1 MNFSSKTAKN
11 LSPFNIEFSDT
22 SFHKLMQRRIHKVLL
37 ISSSYDAFILEEDGR
52 IEEQIFK
59 EYVSLNL
66 RYPPSFCKV
75 NSGQEA
81 LERLKVESFDLII
94 SMLNIG
100 ELDIFSLAHTFKNLD
115 PDTPI
120 VVLTHFSRE
129 VSIRLDKED
138 LSAID
143 YVFCWL
149 GNADLLLAIIKL
161 IEDKMNADNDL
172 LETGV
177 QAIILVEDSVRYYS
191 SYLPNLYKVV
201 LNQSR
206 NFVREAVN
214 QQQQNLR
221 MRGRP
226 KILLATT
233 YDEAME
239 LYSKYKNNLL
249 GVVSDV
255 SFKVNHRRD
264 SKTRAGITL
273 CKVIRREDP
282 FMPFIFQSSDL
293 KNKDLAEELGT
304 GFIHKYSK
312 TLSHELIEYVREYFF
327 FGSFKFINPATKEV
341 ITEAHN
347 LKTLNEALMS
357 IPDESLYYHASH
369 NHLSKWLF
377 ARALFPI
384 AELFKSLQA
393 SDFAD
398 MKALREYVSAAID
411 RYRLDTGRGVIG
423 KFDRK
428 DYNELLQ
435 ISRIGDGS
443 LGGKARGLAFI
454 NSTLKKYNLFEKY
467 EGVTISIPRSTVIST
482 DFFDQFMEENK
493 LYQIT
498 HSEESDASIL
508 KHFIKAKLPTELA
521 EDLREYIRNV
531 QNPIAVRSSSKLEDS
546 YYQPFAGIYSTYMIP
561 RVDDNEK
568 SLHMLSQAIKSVY
581 ASVFYASSRGYISAT
596 SNVLDEEKMGV
607 VLQEV
612 CGTKHDNLYY
622 PTISGVARSINFYP
636 LGGESSHDGIAS
648 IAFGLGK
655 FIVDGGI
662 SLRFSPKHPNHILQL
677 SSPEMALRDTQKK
690 FYALDLDPSAF
701 CVSTDDSVNL
711 QRIEISTTSNYEGMQ
726 HVASIYDAQDDRIRD
741 HYEPK
746 GRRIISFA
754 KVLKYKSFPLAEI
767 LDDLLTLCQ
776 KEMNSPIE
784 IEFAVNFD
792 VDSGQP
798 KIFNFLQIRPIV
810 ENEEME
816 DLQIEQ
822 MNPDEALIYS
832 NAALGHGITSGIR
845 SVVYVKPEEFNSAHT
860 RQIAE
865 DLDKINKIFK
875 DKGENYVLVGPG
887 RWGSSDPWL
896 GIPVKWP
903 QISEARL
910 IVECGLKN
918 FRVDPSQGTHFFQN
932 LTSFRVG
939 YFTINPFMNDGKFD
953 VAALN
958 SRPAAFENKYIRWVE
973 MDNPL
978 TIVIDG
984 RNNKGLVSI
993 EKQG

>member
-1 MNFSSKTAKN
+1 MEEKKGGLLDPFS
-11 LSPFNIEFSDT
+11 IEFT
-22 SFHKLMQRRIHKVLL
+22 NPSFDKLMQRRIHKVLL
-37 ISSSYDAFILEEDGR
+37 ICSSYDAFILEEDGR

-59 EYVSLNL
+59 DYVSLNL
-66 RYPPSFCKV
+66 RFPPSFTRVC
-75 NSGQEA
+75 SGQEA
-81 LERLKVESFDLII
+81 LALLKKESFDLII

-100 ELDIFSLAHTFKNLD
+100 EVDIFKLAHTFKEID
-115 PDTPI
+115 PFTPV

-129 VSIRLDKED
+129 VSLKLEKED

-172 LETGV
+172 LEIGV

-191 SYLPNLYKVV
+191 SYLPTLYKVI

-206 NFVREAVN
+206 NFIHEAVN
-214 QQQQNLR
+214 EQQQNLR

-239 LYSKYKNNLL
+239 LYTKYKNNLL
-249 GVVSDV
+249 GIVSDV
-255 SFKVNHRRD
+255 SFKVHHRRD
-264 SKTRAGITL
+264 SKTKAGITL
-273 CKVIRREDP
+273 CEVIRKDDP
-282 FMPFIFQSSDL
+282 YMPFIFQSSDL
-293 KNKDLAEELGT
+293 NNKAIADELNT

-312 TLSHELIEYVREYFF
+312 SLSHELVDYVRAYFF
-327 FGSFKFINPATKEV
+327 FGNFQFINPTTNEV
-341 ITEAHN
+341 VFEANN
-347 LKTLNEALMS
+347 LKTLRCAILS

-377 ARALFPI
+377 ARALFSI
-384 AELFKSLQA
+384 AYVFRSIQA
-393 SDFAD
+393 SDFSSIISMRGYIAD
-398 MKALREYVSAAID
+398 AIVQ
-411 RYRLDTGRGVIG
+411 YRQLTGRGVIG
-423 KFDRK
+423 KFNRN
-428 DYNELLQ
+428 DYNEYLQ
-435 ISRIGDGS
+435 ISRIGEGS
-443 LGGKARGLAFI
+443 MGGKARGLAFI
-454 NSTLKKYNLFEKY
+454 NSILKRYNLFNKY
-467 EGVTISIPRSTVIST
+467 ENVVINIPRTTVIST
-482 DFFDQFMEENK
+482 EYFDRFMEDNK
-493 LYQIT
+493 LYQYELL
-498 HSEESDASIL
+498 EESDQNIL
-508 KHFIKAKLPTELA
+508 RRFIDAKLSDELVK
-521 EDLREYIRNV
+521 DLREYVSNV
-531 QNPIAVRSSSKLEDS
+531 TNPIAVRSSSKLEDS

-561 RVDDNEK
+561 RVEDDEQC
-568 SLHMLSQAIKSVY
+568 LGMLMQAIKSVY
-581 ASVFYASSRGYISAT
+581 ASVFYSSSRGYIFAT

-612 CGTKHDNLYY
+612 CGTKHENLYY
-622 PTISGVARSINFYP
+622 PTFSGVARSINFYP
-636 LGGESSHDGIAS
+636 LGDESSHDGIAS

-662 SLRFSPKHPNHILQL
+662 TMRFSPKHPTHLLQM
-677 SSPEMALRDTQKK
+677 STPQMALRDTQKM
-690 FYALDLDPSAF
+690 FYALDLNPEAF
-701 CVSTDDSVNL
+701 TISTDDGVNL
-711 QRIEISTTSNYEGMQ
+711 KRLDIDTKSNYEGMQ
-726 HVASIYDAQDDRIRD
+726 HVASVYDAQDDRIRD
-741 HYEPK
+741 YYQPT
-746 GRRIISFA
+746 GRRVISFA
-754 KVLKYKSFPLAEI
+754 SILKYGSFPLAEI
-767 LDDLLTLCQ
+767 LDELLTLCQ

-792 VDSGQP
+792 VEPGQP

-822 MNPDEALIYS
+822 MCSDDALIFS
-832 NAALGHGITSGIR
+832 NSALGHGMIEGIKDI
-845 SVVYVKPEEFNSAHT
+845 VYVKPEEFNSSYT

-865 DLDKINKIFK
+865 DLEKINRSFK
-875 DKGENYVLVGPG
+875 EKGENYVLVGPG

-939 YFTINPFMNDGKFD
+939 YFTINPYMNDGKFD
-953 VAALN
+953 VLALD
-958 SRPAAFENKYIRWVE
+958 SMPAAFENEYIRRVTLE
-973 MDNPL
+973 NPL
-978 TIVIDG
+978 TIIIDG
-984 RNNKGLVSI
+984 RNNKGIVSL
-993 EKQG
+993 

>member
-1 MNFSSKTAKN
+1 MIDSIPEGKE
-11 LSPFNIEFSDT
+11 LSPSTIEFADT
-22 SFHKLMQRRIHKVLL
+22 SFHKLMPRRIHKVLL
-37 ISSSYDAFILEEDGR
+37 ICSSYDAFILEEDGR

-66 RYPPSFCKV
+66 RYPPNFYKV
-75 NSGQEA
+75 SSGQEA
-81 LERLKVESFDLII
+81 LERLKTESFDLII

-100 ELDIFSLAHTFKNLD
+100 EMDIFSLSHTFKELD

-129 VSIRLDKED
+129 VSMKMEKED

-172 LETGV
+172 LDIGV

-214 QQQQNLR
+214 EQQQNLR

-239 LYSKYKNNLL
+239 LYDKYKNNLL

-282 FMPFIFQSSDL
+282 YMPFIFQSSDL
-293 KNKDLAEELGT
+293 NNKSVAEDLGA

-327 FGSFKFINPATKEV
+327 FGSFKFVDPVTKTV
-341 ITEAHN
+341 IYEAHN
-347 LKTLNEALMS
+347 LKTLCEALMN

-393 SDFAD
+393 TDFAD
-398 MKALREYVSAAID
+398 MGALREYVSRAINQ
-411 RYRLDTGRGVIG
+411 YRLETGRGVIG
-423 KFDRK
+423 KFNRN
-428 DYNELLQ
+428 DYNEQLQ
-435 ISRIGDGS
+435 ISRIGEGS

-454 NSTLKKYNLFEKY
+454 DMMLKKYNLFNKY
-467 EGVTISIPRSTVIST
+467 EGVVINIPRSTIIST
-482 DFFDQFMEENK
+482 EFFDQFMEENK
-493 LYQIT
+493 LYKYART
-498 HSEESDASIL
+498 EEPDAKIL
-508 KHFIKAKLPTELA
+508 KRFIRAKLPNELV
-521 EDLREYIRNV
+521 EDLRVFIRNV
-531 QNPIAVRSSSKLEDS
+531 KNPIAVRSSSKLEDS

-561 RVDDNEK
+561 RVEDDEEC
-568 SLHMLSQAIKSVY
+568 LHMLVQAIKSVY
-581 ASVFYASSRGYISAT
+581 ASVFYASSRGYIFAT

-612 CGTKHDNLYY
+612 CGTRHENLYY
-622 PTISGVARSINFYP
+622 PTFSGVARSINFYP
-636 LGGESSHDGIAS
+636 LGVESSHDGVAS
-648 IAFGLGK
+648 VAFGLGK
-655 FIVDGGI
+655 FIVDGGMTM
-662 SLRFSPKHPNHILQL
+662 RFSPKHPKHLLQL
-677 SSPEMALRDTQKK
+677 STPQMALRDTQRM
-690 FYALDLDPSAF
+690 FYALDLDPAAF
-701 CVSTDDSVNL
+701 TISTDDGVNL
-711 QRIEISTTSNYEGMQ
+711 QRLEIDTKSNYEGMQ
-726 HVASIYDAQDDRIRD
+726 HVASFYDSRDDMVRD
-741 HYEPK
+741 YYQPS
-746 GRRIISFA
+746 GWRIISFA
-754 KVLKYKSFPLAEI
+754 QILKYGTFPLAEI
-767 LDDLLTLCQ
+767 LNELLALCQ

-792 VDSGQP
+792 VEPGQP
-798 KIFNFLQIRPIV
+798 KVFNFLQIRPIV

-816 DLQIEQ
+816 DLQIGQ
-822 MNPDEALIYS
+822 MSSDDALLYS
-832 NAALGHGITSGIR
+832 NSALGHGVMEGIR
-845 SVVYVKPEEFNSAHT
+845 SVVYVRPEAFDSAYT

-865 DLDKINKIFK
+865 DLEKINKTYK
-875 DKGENYVLVGPG
+875 DKGEYYVLVGPG

-910 IVECGLKN
+910 IVECGLQN
-918 FRVDPSQGTHFFQN
+918 FRVDPSQGSHFFQN
-932 LTSFRVG
+932 ITSFRVG
-939 YFTINPFMNDGKFD
+939 YFTINPFMDDGKFD
-953 VAALN
+953 VSILD
-958 SRPAAFENKYIRWVE
+958 SLPATFENKYIREVVLE
-973 MDNPL
+973 KPL
-978 TIVIDG
+978 TIIVDG
-984 RNNKGLVSI
+984 RNNRGIVNL
-993 EKQG
+993 

>member
-1 MNFSSKTAKN
+1 MVSTTSNN
-11 LSPFNIEFSDT
+11 NELSPLSLEFVDT

-37 ISSSYDAFILEEDGR
+37 ICSSYDAFILEEDGR

-66 RYPPSFCKV
+66 RYPPNFFKV

-81 LERLKVESFDLII
+81 LDRLKTESFDLII

-100 ELDIFSLAHTFKNLD
+100 ELEIFSLAHTFKELH

-129 VSIRLDKED
+129 VSLRLEKED

-172 LETGV
+172 LDIGV

-206 NFVREAVN
+206 NFVRETVN
-214 QQQQNLR
+214 EQQQNLR

-226 KILLATT
+226 KVLLATT

-239 LYSKYKNNLL
+239 LYTKYKNNLL
-249 GVVSDV
+249 GIVSDV

-273 CKVIRREDP
+273 CKVIRRDDP
-282 FMPFIFQSSDL
+282 HLPFIFQSSDL
-293 KNKDLAEELGT
+293 SNKLVADELGA

-312 TLSHELIEYVREYFF
+312 TLSHELIEYVRSYFF
-327 FGSFKFINPATKEV
+327 FGNFKFIDPKSSEV
-341 ITEAHN
+341 IYEARN
-347 LKTLNEALMS
+347 LKTLCEALMNIS
-357 IPDESLYYHASH
+357 NESLYYHASH

-384 AELFKSLQA
+384 AEVFKRLQA

-398 MKALREYVSAAID
+398 MDALREYVALAITQ
-411 RYRLDTGRGVIG
+411 YRLETGRGVIG
-423 KFDRK
+423 KFNRN

-454 NSTLKKYNLFEKY
+454 NSMLKKYNLFNRY
-467 EGVTISIPRSTVIST
+467 EGVIINIPRTTVIST
-482 DFFDQFMEENK
+482 EYFDRFMEENK
-493 LYQIT
+493 LYKYARA
-498 HSEESDASIL
+498 EEPDAKIL
-508 KHFIKAKLPTELA
+508 KRFIKAKLPDELV

-531 QNPIAVRSSSKLEDS
+531 KNPIAVRSSSKLEDS

-561 RVDDNEK
+561 RVENDDECL
-568 SLHMLSQAIKSVY
+568 SMLLQAIKSVY
-581 ASVFYASSRGYISAT
+581 ASVFYASSRAYIFAT

-612 CGTKHDNLYY
+612 CGTKHENLYY
-622 PTISGVARSINFYP
+622 PTLSGVARSINFYP
-636 LGGESSHDGIAS
+636 IGSETPQDGIAS

-662 SLRFSPKHPNHILQL
+662 TMRFSPKYPTHLLQL
-677 SSPEMALRDTQKK
+677 STTQMALRDTQKM
-690 FYALDLDPSAF
+690 FYALDLDPASF
-701 CVSTDDSVNL
+701 TISTDDSINL
-711 QRIEISTTSNYEGMQ
+711 KRLDITNTSNYEGMQ
-726 HVASIYDAQDDRIRD
+726 HVSSIYDFQDDRIRD
-741 HYEPK
+741 YYTPT

-754 KVLKYKSFPLAEI
+754 NILKYGSFPLADI
-767 LDDLLTLCQ
+767 LRELLSLCQ

-792 VDSGQP
+792 VEPGQP
-798 KIFNFLQIRPIV
+798 KVFNFLQIRPIV

-816 DLQIEQ
+816 ELHIEHLS
-822 MNPDEALIYS
+822 PDDALIYS
-832 NAALGHGITSGIR
+832 NSALGHGLIEGIKN
-845 SVVYVKPEEFNSAHT
+845 VVYVKPDDFNSSFT
-860 RQIAE
+860 REIASE
-865 DLDKINKIFK
+865 LEKINRKFK
-875 DKGENYVLVGPG
+875 EQGENYVLVGPG

-939 YFTINPFMNDGKFD
+939 YFTINPYMNDGRFD
-953 VAALN
+953 VDKLN
-958 SRPAAFENKYIRWVE
+958 SLPATYESTFIKQVTLDA
-973 MDNPL
+973 PL
-978 TIVIDG
+978 TIIVDG
-984 RNNKGLVSI
+984 RKNKGFVKL
-993 EKQG
+993 

>member
-1 MNFSSKTAKN
+1 MIDPVKMGKD
-11 LSPFNIEFSDT
+11 LSPFNIEFADT

-37 ISSSYDAFILEEDGR
+37 ICSSYDAFILEEDGR

-81 LERLKVESFDLII
+81 LDRLKDESFDLII

-100 ELDIFSLAHTFKNLD
+100 EMDIFSLAHTFKDLD
-115 PDTPI
+115 PETPI

-129 VSIRLDKED
+129 VSLKLEKED

-172 LETGV
+172 LDIGV

-206 NFVREAVN
+206 HFVRETVN

-239 LYSKYKNNLL
+239 LYTKYKNNLL

-282 FMPFIFQSSDL
+282 YMPFIFQSSDL
-293 KNKDLAEELGT
+293 KNKSVADELGA

-327 FGSFKFINPATKEV
+327 FGSFKFVDPDSKQV
-341 ITEAHN
+341 IYEAHN
-347 LKTLNEALMS
+347 LKTLCEALMNIS
-357 IPDESLYYHASH
+357 DESLYYHASH

-384 AELFKSLQA
+384 AELFKSFQA
-393 SDFAD
+393 TDFAD
-398 MKALREYVSAAID
+398 MGALREYVSTAITQ
-411 RYRLDTGRGVIG
+411 YRLETGRGVIG
-423 KFDRK
+423 RFNRN

-454 NSTLKKYNLFEKY
+454 NSMLKKYNLFNKY
-467 EGVTISIPRSTVIST
+467 EGVVINIPRSTVIST

-493 LYQIT
+493 LYKYT
-498 HSEESDASIL
+498 RAEESDAKIL
-508 KHFIKAKLPTELA
+508 KRFIKAKLPSELV
-521 EDLREYIRNV
+521 EDLREYIRHV
-531 QNPIAVRSSSKLEDS
+531 ENPIAVRSSSKLEDS

-561 RVDDNEK
+561 RVEDDEEC
-568 SLHMLSQAIKSVY
+568 LHMLLQAIKSVY
-581 ASVFYASSRGYISAT
+581 ASVFYASSRGYIFAT

-612 CGTKHDNLYY
+612 CGTKHENLYY
-622 PTISGVARSINFYP
+622 PTFSGVARSINFYP

-648 IAFGLGK
+648 VAFGLGK

-662 SLRFSPKHPNHILQL
+662 TMRFSPKHPTHLLQL
-677 SSPEMALRDTQKK
+677 STPQMALRDTQKM
-690 FYALDLDPSAF
+690 FYALDLNPEAF
-701 CVSTDDSVNL
+701 TTSTDDGVNL
-711 QRIEISTTSNYEGMQ
+711 QRLEIDTKSNYEGMQ
-726 HVASIYDAQDDRIRD
+726 HVASVYDAQDDRIRD
-741 HYEPK
+741 YYQPS
-746 GRRIISFA
+746 GRRVISFA
-754 KVLKYKSFPLAEI
+754 KILKYGSFPLAEI
-767 LDDLLTLCQ
+767 LDELLTLCQ

-792 VDSGQP
+792 VEPGQP

-816 DLQIEQ
+816 DLQLEL
-822 MNPDEALIYS
+822 MNTDEALIYS
-832 NAALGHGITSGIR
+832 NLALGHGIIEGIR
-845 SVVYVKPEEFNSAHT
+845 DIVYVKPDEFNSSYT

-865 DLDKINKIFK
+865 DLEKLNRDFK
-875 DKGENYVLVGPG
+875 EKGENYVLVGPG

-939 YFTINPFMNDGKFD
+939 YFTINPYMNDGKFD
-953 VAALN
+953 VSILD
-958 SRPAAFENKYIRWVE
+958 SMPATFENRYIKKVTLE
-973 MDNPL
+973 HPL
-978 TIVIDG
+978 TIIIDG
-984 RNNKGLVSI
+984 RNNKGIVNL
-993 EKQG
+993 